1 MSSLHSS
8 RRERLLARLQE
19 LGVGGEAAGPKRSL
33 GQNFLVSDLVVDRI
47 LFAVRTEA
55 FPAIVEVG
63 PGLGAL
69 TEDLL
74 TLDRPITAIELD
86 RRFADYWRTRAAA
99 AGSPGPAHIVE
110 ADALQLDWKSLAL
123 PPGTLFVSNLPYQIS
138 SSLVIERSLEPA
150 GITRMILM
158 FQKEVAQRINARA
171 ATKEYGFLTVMAQ
184 AFWETQTVCEAGP
197 RDFFPPP
204 NVASRVLQFKR
215 RKLEWLETGV
225 PGAEVS
231 AQGLLQVAKA
241 AFSHRRK
248 LMLRN
253 LEGSYFGGNRELVP
267 RLEAVFAARGLDP
280 RGARAEE
287 LDPEAF
293 VGLYL
298 AMEREGLRRH
308 GK

>member
-1 MSSLHSS
+1 MSSLHAS
-8 RRERLLARLQE
+8 RRERLMARLEE
-19 LGVGGEAAGPKRSL
+19 LGGNGPKRSL

-74 TLDRPITAIELD
+74 LLQKPLTAVELD
-86 RRFADYWRTRAAA
+86 RRFAEYWTTRSQAAQA
-99 AGSPGPAHIVE
+99 APDSAQVPNGPARVIE
-110 ADALQLDWKSLAL
+110 ADALQLDWSTLAL
-123 PPGTLFVSNLPYQIS
+123 PQGTLFVSNLPYQIS
-138 SSLVIERSLEPA
+138 SSILIERSIEPA
-150 GITRMILM
+150 GVTRMILM
-158 FQKEVAQRINARA
+158 FQKEVAQRIAARA
-171 ATKEYGFLTVMAQ
+171 ATKEYGFLTVIAQ

-215 RKLEWLETGV
+215 RKLDWLANGGGNSE
-225 PGAEVS
+225 
-231 AQGLLQVAKA
+231 GLLQLAKA

-253 LEGSYFGGNRELVP
+253 LEGSYFNGNREIVP
-267 RLEAVFAARGLDP
+267 RLEAVFATCGLDP
-280 RGARAEE
+280 RTTRAEE

-293 VGLYL
+293 VRLYL
-298 AMEREGLRRH
+298 TLEREGLKRY